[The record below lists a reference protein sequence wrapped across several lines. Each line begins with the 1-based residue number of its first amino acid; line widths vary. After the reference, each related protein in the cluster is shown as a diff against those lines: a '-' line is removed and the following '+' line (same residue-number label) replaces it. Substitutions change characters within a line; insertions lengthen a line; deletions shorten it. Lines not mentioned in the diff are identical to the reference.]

1 MARSMACALGS
12 RACHMAGIQSPV
24 NQEPYK
30 VFKKTSPPDQHS
42 PLDPREAIN
51 HRRRDFLDF
60 LVKSSSSAVAV
71 AVTGSLAA
79 CGGSDSASS
88 PAPALVPEPAPTP
101 SVFAFGVASG
111 DPLADRVI
119 LWTHAKI
126 PASTATVSL
135 TWQIATD
142 AAFTSIVRSGS
153 LQATEAA
160 SFTAKVDV
168 TGLTAGASY
177 FYRFRDAAGVT
188 SMVGTTRTLPA
199 TSAASVKFAV
209 FSCALYSEGY
219 FHTYD
224 AAAKSDAQYAI
235 HLGDYIY
242 EYGSDP
248 VKFGNANIP
257 GGRVAS
263 PANDIVTM
271 NDYRTRHALYKSDL
285 NLQALHAK
293 MPWITVWDDHEFAN
307 NAYVGGA
314 ENHNPATQ
322 GDWITRKNIAARVYH
337 EWMPIRTPD
346 AANLLK
352 IYRRFDFGNVFTLH
366 MLDTR
371 IEGRDRQYDSF
382 GDADGG
388 IGRYITGLTPGAG
401 GAPPPDAARKMI
413 STEQQTWLT
422 SGISASPAT
431 WQVLGNQDIMARMWF
446 PASVLK
452 AQAAAATNPA
462 GVQTAISDYLTAKA
476 TRFAGGPVSPL
487 LNTTVNPT
495 LPYNLDAWDGYPI
508 QRETILQT
516 VKAQG
521 KKLVTL
527 SGDSHNGWFTNLTTL
542 AGEKIGVEFAGTSV
556 SAPGFESVGLGALA
570 SSIDGSALVPQLGAA
585 AVGAGLGLIDDVNYC
600 DTIQR
605 GYLLMTVTPAQVKG
619 EYVFVTSVKQPTYTA
634 SVGRTVTVA
643 ATATGTAPPVIA

>member
-1 MARSMACALGS
+1 M
-12 RACHMAGIQSPV
+12 
-24 NQEPYK
+24 
-30 VFKKTSPPDQHS
+30 FKKPTPNTQHTAT
-42 PLDPREAIN
+42 DPREAIN
-51 HRRRDFLDF
+51 NRRRDFLDF
-60 LVKSSSSAVAV
+60 LVKSSSSAIAV

-79 CGGSDSASS
+79 CGGGDELVNTTTLPS
-88 PAPALVPEPAPTP
+88 PPILPAPTP

-126 PASTATVSL
+126 PASTASVAL
-135 TWQIATD
+135 IWQVALD
-142 AAFTSIVRSGS
+142 AAFTSVVRFGS
-153 LQATEAA
+153 LTATEAT

-177 FYRFRDAAGVT
+177 FYRFVDAAGVT
-188 SMVGTTRTLPA
+188 STVGITRTLPA
-199 TSAASVKFAV
+199 SAAASVKFAV
-209 FSCALYSEGY
+209 FSCALYSEGF

-224 AAAKSDAQYAI
+224 AAARSDAQYAL

-248 VKFGNANIP
+248 VKFGNSNIP

-263 PANDIVTM
+263 PANDIVTL

-307 NAYVGGA
+307 NAYMQGA

-322 GDWITRKNIAARVYH
+322 GDWTTRKNIAARAYH

-346 AANLLK
+346 TTNLLK
-352 IYRRFDFGNVFTLH
+352 IYRSFDFGSLFSLH

-371 IEGRDRQYDSF
+371 IEGRDRQYDAF
-382 GDADGG
+382 GDTDGG
-388 IGRYITGLTPGAG
+388 TSRYLAGLTPNAAG
-401 GAPPPDAARKMI
+401 VRPDAARRMI
-413 STEQQTWLT
+413 STEQQNWLT
-422 SGISASPAT
+422 SGMAASRAT
-431 WQVLGNQDIMARMWF
+431 WQVVGNQDIMARMWF
-446 PASVLK
+446 PASVLQ
-452 AQAAAATNPA
+452 AQAGAATNPT
-462 GVQTAISDYLTAKA
+462 GVQTAISAYLAAKA
-476 TRFAGGPVSPL
+476 TRAAGQPLTATQSAL
-487 LNTTVNPT
+487 LNPATNPGV
-495 LPYNLDAWDGYPI
+495 PYNLDAWDGYPT

-527 SGDSHNGWFTNLTTL
+527 SGDSHNGWFTHLTTL

-556 SAPGFESVGLGALA
+556 SAPGFESAGLGGLA
-570 SSIDGSALVPQLGAA
+570 SAIDGSALVPQLGNAA
-585 AVGAGLGLIDDVNYC
+585 IGAGLGLINDVAYC
-600 DTIQR
+600 DTTQR
-605 GYLLMTVTPAQVKG
+605 GYLLMTITAAQVKG
-619 EYVFVTSVKQPTYTA
+619 EYVFVSSVKQPTYTVA
-634 SVGRTVTVA
+634 IGRTITVA
-643 ATATGTAPPVIA
+643 ATSAGTAAPVIT